1 MFIAVTRDNL
11 ITEPETCFF
20 VLVSASAGVE
30 FFSFDSSTFFS
41 LLGALDSDCFLEP
54 AASRGR
60 GGGGKKV
67 SVASCM
73 PGIWAGGGVGF

>member
-41 LLGALDSDCFLEP
+41 LLGALDSDCFL
-54 AASRGR
+54 
-60 GGGGKKV
+60 GGGGGGGGEGRKKV